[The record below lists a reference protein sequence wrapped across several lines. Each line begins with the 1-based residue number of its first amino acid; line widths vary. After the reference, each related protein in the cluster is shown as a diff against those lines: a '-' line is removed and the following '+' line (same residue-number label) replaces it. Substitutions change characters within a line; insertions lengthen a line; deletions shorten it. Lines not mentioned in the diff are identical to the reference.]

1 MMRKDGTPAPRTLS
15 GGARIPVAGAT
26 GFGYAVSEPLNSG
39 NRGILGS
46 RAVEKP
52 AASERTIERTV
63 FTAIVLA
70 FVLVVGTYFVYRISS
85 VVLAFLLTILLSIIL
100 SAPVNYLAR
109 RGLPRTWGVLT
120 VLAAIAGVLWLFSL
134 ALVPAVETQS
144 RQFAQAFPTL
154 LEEALALANRVQ
166 GFFGL
171 GTRIGLNPESLS
183 RVGREVLTGSTV
195 STAAGVG
202 LTVATALSLGVVVF
216 ISTVY
221 LVIRPEPWVN
231 GFISLFPAGW
241 RQRTREV
248 LQEMYHTVQRWFI
261 GQLAAM
267 TFIAVF
273 WAISLSLIG
282 IPFALLIGIFS
293 GLVAFI
299 PYVGALISVVI
310 PVLLALI
317 SDPFSAVWVILAF
330 IIIQQIEGNLLQP
343 IVMSRAVDLH
353 PALVVFAILV
363 MGTLFGLV
371 GVLLAVPL
379 MAALQVLVRE
389 LWVQRMDRIGTDP
402 NPPPREPPRSKLS
415 IGRAMRSLKR
425 MRLRR

>member
-1 MMRKDGTPAPRTLS
+1 VER
-15 GGARIPVAGAT
+15 PVA
-26 GFGYAVSEPLNSG
+26 SG
-39 NRGILGS
+39 
-46 RAVEKP
+46 
-52 AASERTIERTV
+52 RTAYTV
-63 FTAIVLA
+63 IG
-70 FVLVVGTYFVYRISS
+70 LVFALLVGGYFVYRISG

-109 RGLPRTWGVLT
+109 RGWPRTWGVLT
-120 VLAAIAGVLWLFSL
+120 VVAALVAVLWLFGL

-144 RQFAQAFPTL
+144 RQFAEAFPTL
-154 LEEALALANRVQ
+154 LEEALALANRLQ
-166 GFFGL
+166 SFFGL
-171 GTRIGLNPESLS
+171 GTQIGLDPESLS
-183 RVGREVLTGSTV
+183 SVGREVLTGSTV

-216 ISTVY
+216 ISTIY

-231 GFISLFPAGW
+231 GFVSLFPAGW

-248 LQEMYHTVQRWFI
+248 LQTLYHTVQRWFL

-282 IPFALLIGIFS
+282 VPFALLLGIFS
-293 GLVAFI
+293 GLISFI
-299 PYVGALISVVI
+299 PYLGALISVVL

-330 IIIQQIEGNLLQP
+330 IVIQQIEGNLLQP

-353 PALVVFAILV
+353 PALVIFAILV
-363 MGTLFGLV
+363 MGTLFGLI
-371 GVLLAVPL
+371 GVFLAVPL
-379 MAALQVLVRE
+379 VAVLQVLVRE
-389 LWVQRMDRIGTDP
+389 LWVQKMDQIGTDP
-402 NPPPREPPRSKLS
+402 NPPAREPPKRKLPDPIS
-415 IGRAMRSLKR
+415 RALKA
-425 MRLRR
+425 LRPSRRA